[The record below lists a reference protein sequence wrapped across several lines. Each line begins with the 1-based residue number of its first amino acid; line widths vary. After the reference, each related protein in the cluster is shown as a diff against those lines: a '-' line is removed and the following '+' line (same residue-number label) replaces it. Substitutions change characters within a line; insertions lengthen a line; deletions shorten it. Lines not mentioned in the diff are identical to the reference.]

1 MKLCL
6 SCFEQYADELN
17 TCPHC
22 GFEEDT
28 PPENAMHITPGTIL
42 LDRYIIGKVIGYGGF
57 GVTYAAY
64 DPLLEMK
71 VAIKE
76 YLPSEFA
83 TRVIGQ
89 TQVTV
94 FGGDKAEQ
102 FADGMH
108 KFVDEAK
115 KLAKFQSTPGVV
127 RIFDSFE
134 CNNTAYIVMELL
146 EGETLSEKLKR
157 EGKISV
163 DDAIKMMTPV
173 IQSLDEVHKDGI
185 IHRDIAPDNIFITKD
200 GQVKLIDFGAARYAT
215 TTHSRSLTVVIKP
228 GYSPEEQ
235 YRSRGDQGKH
245 TDVYAVAATMYRMI
259 TGEAPPDALERRA
272 YFENKKK
279 DILKPISEF
288 VPDIEKNK
296 ETAILN
302 ALNVRVED
310 RTPDMQTLMSELT
323 SVDKV
328 RRRDGKI
335 KPLDMYTWPK
345 WAKIGVPVIG
355 AALVVFFVLFFTG
368 VIGFDAKL
376 KSDIYIPEGQT
387 RVPSVINN
395 DYDKALRRLT
405 EAKLIM
411 AISGKEYSDMIPVN
425 YVLTQDVNPGLVVDE
440 NTVVHLK
447 LSAGKMTR
455 TVPDVRG
462 FEYEKAKALLESLKF
477 VVSKKEDYSESIA
490 EGCVI
495 SQSSSPGAEIE
506 RGTSIELTVSK
517 GYDPAKKPANT
528 SIPDLKGKRYD
539 EVIEAA
545 QNGGFNIK
553 VTERRFDRT
562 APKDTVIEQKNNG
575 GTAELVISKGFE
587 KITVPDITFESEEE
601 AKAVLEALGLTIKR
615 EEEYDDNTEAG
626 IVIKQ
631 SIALGEQADP
641 GTEITITVSKG
652 AAPFEMIN
660 VVGKQQEDAEKL
672 LKEKGLS
679 VSVEFKKDNA
689 QTKGKVLEQSVKAGT
704 TVKRGDSVTLTVC
717 SHNETVKVPDLA
729 GKTKA
734 EAEKALKQV
743 GLKATFSEAYDE
755 KIEAGK
761 VISQN
766 PKSGA
771 NAKDGST
778 VTVNISKGKDPAK
791 SVPTEPVGTG
801 YVDYTFQDLNND
813 GEKELIEVYERM
825 LTDGQTTV
833 AVNSVVYRIY
843 ETTEKYREIEFKPTY
858 IVQTRDIIV
867 YNGNAGRVQV
877 WAESNGVE
885 TIHGFLFLDPESS
898 NCNIIS
904 AYHHGDTQYPTS
916 EYYRGANN
924 NAISR
929 SEYLSYMKNVTYL
942 YGHLETKEH
951 FEQSKNY
958 QEPASQRGNQATEN
972 TATSGKCGENVSWT
986 LDSNG
991 LLTISGS
998 GRMYDYDAFF
1008 NNKSPFTNNELINQ
1022 AVIEN
1027 GVTSIGK
1034 HAFFSCGSLASISIP
1049 DGITSI
1055 GYGAFRY
1062 CTKLTSIAIPDSV
1075 TSMDGEVFCD
1085 CPSLTNITISNSVTS
1100 IGVSAFISCRSLT
1113 RVIIPNSVT
1122 SIGNFAFDNCASLTS
1137 VTIPNS
1143 VIWIGREAFDWC
1155 KSLTSV
1161 TIPNSVTSIGDKA
1174 FGYCYGDGGDKKVPG
1189 FTIKGK
1195 ANSAAERY
1203 ASNNGFTFIPI

>member
-22 GFEEDT
+22 GFAEDT

-76 YLPSEFA
+76 YLPSEFS
-83 TRVIGQ
+83 TRVVGQ

-163 DDAIKMMTPV
+163 DDTIAMMTPV
-173 IQSLDEVHKDGI
+173 IQSLDVVHKDGI

-279 DILKPISEF
+279 DILKPIHEF
-288 VPDIEKNK
+288 IPDIDRNK
-296 ETAILN
+296 ENAILN

-310 RTPDMQTLMSELT
+310 RTPDMQTLMDELT

-376 KSDIYIPEGQT
+376 KEDIYIPEGQT

-553 VTERRFDRT
+553 VTERRFDQT

-575 GTAELVISKGFE
+575 STAELVISKGFE
-587 KITVPDITFESEEE
+587 KITIPDITFESEEE

-660 VVGKQQEDAEKL
+660 VVGKQQADAEKQ
-672 LKEKGLS
+672 LKDKGLS
-679 VSVEFKKDNA
+679 VSIEFKKDNS
-689 QTKGKVLEQSVKAGT
+689 QTKGKVLEQSIKAGT

-717 SHNETVKVPDLA
+717 SHDETVKVPDLS
-729 GKTKA
+729 GKNKA

-755 KIEAGK
+755 KVEEGK

-791 SVPTEPVGTG
+791 AVPTEPVGSG
-801 YVDYTFQDLNND
+801 YVDYTFQDVDND
-813 GEKELIEVYERM
+813 GEKELIELYKDEYGVVLRYRVYNTA
-825 LTDGQTTV
+825 TDFNDYQIDIATAGTTD
-833 AVNSVVYRIY
+833 Y
-843 ETTEKYREIEFKPTY
+843 
-858 IVQTRDIIV
+858 IV
-867 YNGNAGRVQV
+867 YNGNTGKYGIYAFVSGQVETLLVDEITNTEVIVATFDRASYNGSGGVDINSLPRAYYLEPTRVSDGTPYGSWSGNKVTYQQLKQYLNNIRPLYSYV
-877 WAESNGVE
+877 DPGLNNWSSFTTEDLTRGSSDNQAQTQPEPQPEPEPQQQEEMTLLTTLNYDVNNDGVKEKIEVYEKLSGQFYGPHTMYRVFSNGSYIDYDYFGYGGAIAVFDYIVYDRNSGSYRFIAAETYAGGAMIRYTSIIDAFRSDNSTLNGPALAYKGNLSNE
-885 TIHGFLFLDPESS
+885 TILDDDIYKINEKEVSK
-898 NCNIIS
+898 
-904 AYHHGDTQYPTS
+904 S
-916 EYYRGANN
+916 EYSDYVNN
-924 NAISR
+924 LEIVYSNMDS
-929 SEYLSYMKNVTYL
+929 SGQYLHMV
-942 YGHLETKEH
+942 
-951 FEQSKNY
+951 
-958 QEPASQRGNQATEN
+958 
-972 TATSGKCGENVSWT
+972 
-986 LDSNG
+986 
-991 LLTISGS
+991 
-998 GRMYDYDAFF
+998 
-1008 NNKSPFTNNELINQ
+1008 
-1022 AVIEN
+1022 
-1027 GVTSIGK
+1027 
-1034 HAFFSCGSLASISIP
+1034 
-1049 DGITSI
+1049 
-1055 GYGAFRY
+1055 
-1062 CTKLTSIAIPDSV
+1062 
-1075 TSMDGEVFCD
+1075 
-1085 CPSLTNITISNSVTS
+1085 
-1100 IGVSAFISCRSLT
+1100 
-1113 RVIIPNSVT
+1113 
-1122 SIGNFAFDNCASLTS
+1122 
-1137 VTIPNS
+1137 
-1143 VIWIGREAFDWC
+1143 
-1155 KSLTSV
+1155 
-1161 TIPNSVTSIGDKA
+1161 
-1174 FGYCYGDGGDKKVPG
+1174 
-1189 FTIKGK
+1189 
-1195 ANSAAERY
+1195 
-1203 ASNNGFTFIPI
+1203 

>member
-6 SCFEQYADELN
+6 SCFSQYADELN
-17 TCPHC
+17 ICPHC
-22 GFEEDT
+22 GFAEDT

-76 YLPSEFA
+76 YLPSEFS
-83 TRVIGQ
+83 TRVVGQ

-102 FADGMH
+102 FTDGMH

-163 DDAIKMMTPV
+163 DDTIAMMTPV

-259 TGEAPPDALERRA
+259 TGEVPPDALERRA

-279 DILKPISEF
+279 DILKPIHEF
-288 VPDIEKNK
+288 IPDIDKNK

-310 RTPDMQTLMSELT
+310 RTPDMQALLSELT
-323 SVDKV
+323 STEKI
-328 RRRDGKI
+328 RRRSGKI

-376 KSDIYIPEGQT
+376 KEDIYIPEGQT

-495 SQSSSPGAEIE
+495 SQSSSAGAEIE
-506 RGTSIELTVSK
+506 RGSTIELTVSK
-517 GYDPAKKPANT
+517 GYDPAKKPAST

-562 APKDTVIEQKNNG
+562 APKDTVIEQKNSG
-575 GTAELVISKGFE
+575 STAELVISKGFE
-587 KITVPDITFESEEE
+587 KITIPDITFEFEEE
-601 AKAVLEALGLTIKR
+601 AKAVLEALGLTIKH

-626 IVIKQ
+626 IVIRQ
-631 SIALGEQADP
+631 SIALGERADP

-679 VSVEFKKDNA
+679 VSIEFRKDNS
-689 QTKGKVLEQSVKAGT
+689 QTKGKVLEQSIKAGT

-717 SHNETVKVPDLA
+717 SHDETMKVPDLA

-743 GLKATFSEAYDE
+743 GLKATFSEAYDD
-755 KIEAGK
+755 KIEEGK

-766 PKSGA
+766 PKAGA
-771 NAKDGST
+771 SAKDGSS

-791 SVPTEPVGTG
+791 AVPTEPVGSG
-801 YVDYTFQDLNND
+801 YVDYTFQDVDND
-813 GEKELIEVYERM
+813 GEKELIEVYMIDTPLMEER
-825 LTDGQTTV
+825 GK
-833 AVNSVVYRIY
+833 YRIY
-843 ETTEKYREIEFKPTY
+843 DTVNDYYELELF
-858 IVQTRDIIV
+858 
-867 YNGNAGRVQV
+867 G
-877 WAESNGVE
+877 
-885 TIHGFLFLDPESS
+885 HG
-898 NCNIIS
+898 
-904 AYHHGDTQYPTS
+904 PTS
-916 EYYRGANN
+916 AHTIDFIIRDANTN
-924 NAISR
+924 R
-929 SEYLSYMKNVTYL
+929 
-942 YGHLETKEH
+942 
-951 FEQSKNY
+951 
-958 QEPASQRGNQATEN
+958 N
-972 TATSGKCGENVSWT
+972 TIMTVS
-986 LDSNG
+986 
-991 LLTISGS
+991 
-998 GRMYDYDAFF
+998 
-1008 NNKSPFTNNELINQ
+1008 
-1022 AVIEN
+1022 
-1027 GVTSIGK
+1027 SIGQSG
-1034 HAFFSCGSLASISIP
+1034 FNMTFS
-1049 DGITSI
+1049 
-1055 GYGAFRY
+1055 
-1062 CTKLTSIAIPDSV
+1062 SV
-1075 TSMDGEVFCD
+1075 NQSSSE
-1085 CPSLTNITISNSVTS
+1085 NIM
-1100 IGVSAFISCRSLT
+1100 
-1113 RVIIPNSVT
+1113 
-1122 SIGNFAFDNCASLTS
+1122 SLTS
-1137 VTIPNS
+1137 PGFANS
-1143 VIWIGREAFDWC
+1143 QEYKCTLKGQSVSFDEFMTYFNN
-1155 KSLTSV
+1155 TSV
-1161 TIPNSVTSIGDKA
+1161 LYSYSDKNMYGSDTWNYIKNSYNDFKNSHLSTADANNQFDSQNNSSSRTATEQSNPQNSSTSQTTTDQTEPMINETLLQQTKLDYDRDGVDNKIEVYYIGNAQLKYRIYNASNTNYYETAALVGGGMNARYDYIVYDKNIDKIYACTADIDFMNSDSHNQDAQVSLSSYYQGVGNSDIFYINGKEVTSDQ
-1174 FGYCYGDGGDKKVPG
+1174 YKKY
-1189 FTIKGK
+1189 IE
-1195 ANSAAERY
+1195 NI
-1203 ASNNGFTFIPI
+1203 IPLYSYKDYTLKHFMNTEIFDEVNRLPTDY